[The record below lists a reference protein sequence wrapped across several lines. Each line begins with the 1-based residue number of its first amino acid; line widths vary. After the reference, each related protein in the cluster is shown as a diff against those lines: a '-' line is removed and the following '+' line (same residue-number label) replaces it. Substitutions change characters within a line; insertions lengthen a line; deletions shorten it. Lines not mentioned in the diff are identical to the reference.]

1 MYFRHLIT
9 STLLT
14 ATALLTLPI
23 VGCSNASNQAQSLP
37 HPNVAPMAPLDMDI
51 KELIKVESFRLHES
65 NTVQLATFITA
76 DNELCRQYVSEPR
89 IDVTGN
95 DCEVSSRI
103 EKYCEPIV
111 AKSNAPEFRDL
122 AYMEVKEVDGV
133 FFQSPVLINDYDF
146 F

>member
-9 STLLT
+9 STFLT
-14 ATALLTLPI
+14 ATALLSLSM

-37 HPNVAPMAPLDMDI
+37 HPTIVPMTPIDMDI

-76 DNELCRQYVSEPR
+76 DNKLCRQYVSEPSVE
-89 IDVTGN
+89 VTGN

-122 AYMEVKEVDGV
+122 AYMELKEIDGV
-133 FFQSPVLINDYDF
+133 FFQSPVFPI
-146 F
+146 

>member
-9 STLLT
+9 NSLLT

-23 VGCSNASNQAQSLP
+23 VGCSSVSNQAQSLP
-37 HPNVAPMAPLDMDI
+37 HPNLAPTPSLDVNI
-51 KELIKVESFRLHES
+51 KELIKVESFSSHES
-65 NTVQLATFITA
+65 KSIQLATFITL
-76 DNELCRQYVSEPR
+76 DNKLCTQYVSEAS
-89 IDVTGN
+89 IDVTEN
-95 DCEVSSRI
+95 YCEVSSLI
-103 EKYCEPIV
+103 EEYCEPIV
-111 AKSNAPEFRDL
+111 AKSNPHEFRDL